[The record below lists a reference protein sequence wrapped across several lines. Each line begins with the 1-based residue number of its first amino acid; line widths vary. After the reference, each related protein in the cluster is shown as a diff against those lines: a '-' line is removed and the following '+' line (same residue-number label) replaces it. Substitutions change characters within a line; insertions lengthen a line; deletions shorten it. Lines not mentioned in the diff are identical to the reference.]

1 MSEKNNIVPENI
13 KAAMYDLIESSSIDI
28 DDETEERLEPDIAT
42 DVAVHNLELGSLI
55 HTVSVDA
62 IAELL
67 IEKGIIT
74 EEEYKNAMYLK
85 LLGNADLV
93 EDVALRAAALKS
105 VIYSNGDPVD
115 NTNTEG
121 LSTKNH
127 M

>member
-1 MSEKNNIVPENI
+1 MSKKNNIVPENV

-85 LLGNADLV
+85 LLGNVDLV
-93 EDVALRAAALKS
+93 EDIALRAAALKS
-105 VIYSNGDPVD
+105 VIYPNGDPTD
-115 NTNTEG
+115 NTNTED

>member
-1 MSEKNNIVPENI
+1 M
-13 KAAMYDLIESSSIDI
+13 
-28 DDETEERLEPDIAT
+28 
-42 DVAVHNLELGSLI
+42 AVHNLELGSLI

-93 EDVALRAAALKS
+93 KDVALRAATLKS
-105 VIYSNGDPVD
+105 VIYPNGEPAD
-115 NTNTEG
+115 NTNTED